1 MNRVLSVFWS
11 TVHILCC
18 LHCLFTK
25 LTDRANSRNINP
37 LFTVF
42 FYSYFSRAYP
52 FCGLFYVLWSK
63 FRYVFQKG
71 YMECANSLHT

>member
-1 MNRVLSVFWS
+1 MNRVLFVFWS

-18 LHCLFTK
+18 FHHLFTK

-37 LFTVF
+37 LFTIFLTAIFPGFILSVV
-42 FYSYFSRAYP
+42 YS
-52 FCGLFYVLWSK
+52 VLWSK
-63 FRYVFQKG
+63 FRYIFQKV